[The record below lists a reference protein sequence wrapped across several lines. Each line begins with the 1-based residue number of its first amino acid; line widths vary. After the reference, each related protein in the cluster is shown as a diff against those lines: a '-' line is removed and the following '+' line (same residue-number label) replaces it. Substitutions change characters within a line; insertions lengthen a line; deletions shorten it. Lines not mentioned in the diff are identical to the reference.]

1 MTRLWVVIVLQ
12 MSTILLTLTIP
23 GQGLLQGLLQ
33 KTSLGRTLIQR
44 NLGFSDVFTDSHGTD
59 LFKTNTC
66 TIYGFNEFGYIEFTD
81 KVN

>member
-12 MSTILLTLTIP
+12 MSTILLTLSIP
-23 GQGLLQGLLQ
+23 GQGLLQ
-33 KTSLGRTLIQR
+33 KTSLVRTLIQR